1 MNFLLAATFRLVLLL
16 GGGKIETAPTTLRR
30 NHENHYC
37 TDNHLGLI
45 VPMIVCKYKMEFPR
59 LDLLGGPLDLLLY
72 FIRKQNLDILD
83 INVAEIT
90 NQYVEYI
97 ELMEKLQF
105 DLAGEYL
112 LMAAYLTEIKSR
124 MMLPVETT
132 EDELEDDPR
141 AELIKRLQE
150 YERFKTASMKI
161 ESMPRINR
169 DFFPASTALPEF
181 ESKEALPSL
190 ELEKLSNI
198 FYELLEKQKLRGSH
212 IIEFEKLSTREKMSN
227 VLELL
232 VSENFLEFYNLYKK
246 ADGKLGLIVTFL
258 AVLELVKDSMIQL
271 VQSDSFGPIHVK
283 AKEKVH

>member
-1 MNFLLAATFRLVLLL
+1 MKKEQEKNPRQSEFNLATVNGEQILLPHDDLYIPPNALKIFLESF
-16 GGGKIETAPTTLRR
+16 E
-30 NHENHYC
+30 
-37 TDNHLGLI
+37 
-45 VPMIVCKYKMEFPR
+45 
-59 LDLLGGPLDLLLY
+59 GPLDLLLY

-124 MMLPVETT
+124 MMLPVETA

-190 ELEKLSNI
+190 ELERLSNI

-258 AVLELVKDSMIQL
+258 AILELVKDSMIQL

>member
-1 MNFLLAATFRLVLLL
+1 MKKEQERSPRQSEFNLATINGEQVLLPHDDL
-16 GGGKIETAPTTLRR
+16 YIPPNALKIFLESF
-30 NHENHYC
+30 E
-37 TDNHLGLI
+37 
-45 VPMIVCKYKMEFPR
+45 
-59 LDLLGGPLDLLLY
+59 GPLDLLLY

-124 MMLPVETT
+124 MMLPADT
-132 EDELEDDPR
+132 EEEELEEDPR
-141 AELIKRLQE
+141 SELIKRLQE
-150 YERFKTASMKI
+150 YERFKTASMNI
-161 ESMPRINR
+161 EDLPRINR

-181 ESKEALPSL
+181 ESKVPLPSL

-198 FYELLEKQKLRGSH
+198 FYELLEKQKLRGNH
-212 IIEFEKLSTREKMSN
+212 IIEFEKLSTREKMSA

-232 VSENFLEFYNLYKK
+232 INKSFLEFYDLYKK

-283 AKEKVH
+283 VKEKVH